1 MIDLPKTDDYLAWAR
16 GVQDIIDAQPALYNL
31 FSSASA
37 TPRELLQADL
47 AAMTPDDWFVPVSP
61 WGHEAVAAQIA
72 ATCGVAQKRVL
83 VTSGASNGLVVIAR
97 AFVQPGDRVIV
108 EAPAYQPFVRV
119 LEDAGAQIVRLPR
132 LADHDFA
139 LDLDALA
146 AALKDGAR
154 LILLSNL
161 HNPSAALLTGDDVAA
176 VLALAGRAG
185 ALVVID
191 EVYQH
196 FVECASAAGWADH
209 AIAISSLSK
218 VYGMGSLRCGWI
230 IAAPSLQDR
239 LREVHT
245 LYENTVSAMA
255 QALAARVWSHIGD
268 YRALAVERAEA
279 NRECLRSF
287 AAPLIADGLIAG
299 DVPAQ
304 GCVYFPRLARID
316 DADAFS
322 RRVARDFG
330 VVVVP
335 GTFFEMPGHIRI
347 GYGGDGARLAAGL
360 DRLTEAIRADR

>member
-1 MIDLPKTDDYLAWAR
+1 MTDLPKTGDYLAWAR

-37 TPRELLQADL
+37 TPRDLLRADL
-47 AAMTPDDWFVPVSP
+47 AALTADDWFVPVSP
-61 WGHEAVAAQIA
+61 WGHEPVAQQIA
-72 ATCGVAQKRVL
+72 ATCGVAADRVL
-83 VTSGASNGLVVIAR
+83 VTSGASNGLVVVAR

-132 LADHDFA
+132 LAEQGFA
-139 LDLDALA
+139 LDLDALET
-146 AALKDGAR
+146 ALQDGAR

-161 HNPSAALLTGDDVAA
+161 HNPSAAWLAPDALTHVIE
-176 VLALAGRAG
+176 LAERAG

-196 FVECASAAGWADH
+196 FVTTTSAAALADH
-209 AIAISSLSK
+209 VVAISSLSK
-218 VYGMGSLRCGWI
+218 TYGMGSLRCGWL

-268 YRALAVERAEA
+268 YRALAVERAAA
-279 NRECLRSF
+279 NRECLQAF

-299 DVPAQ
+299 DVPEQ
-304 GCVYFPRLARID
+304 GCVYFPRLVRVS

-322 RRVARDFG
+322 RRAVRDFG

-360 DRLTEAIRADR
+360 ERLADAIRAGS

>member
-1 MIDLPKTDDYLAWAR
+1 MIDLPKTGDYLAWAR
-16 GVQDIIDAQPALYNL
+16 GVQDFIDAQPTLYNL

-37 TPRELLQADL
+37 TPRQLLQADL
-47 AAMTPDDWFVPVSP
+47 AAMTPDDWFVSVSP
-61 WGHEAVAAQIA
+61 WGHEAVANLIAQ
-72 ATCGVAQKRVL
+72 TCGVPADRVL
-83 VTSGASNGLVVIAR
+83 VTSGASNGLVVVAR
-97 AFVQPGDRVIV
+97 ALVQPGDRVIV
-108 EAPAYQPFVRV
+108 EQPAYQPFVRV
-119 LEDAGAQIVRLPR
+119 LEDAGAQIARLPR
-132 LADHDFA
+132 QADHGFA

-161 HNPSAALLTGDDVAA
+161 HNPSASRLSPAALMSVIEM
-176 VLALAGRAG
+176 AGRSG

-196 FVECASAAGWADH
+196 FVETTSAATLADH
-209 AIAISSLSK
+209 VVAISSLSK
-218 VYGMGSLRCGWI
+218 TYGMGNLRCGWI

-268 YRALAVERAEA
+268 YRALAVERAAA
-279 NRECLRSF
+279 NRECLRAF

-304 GCVYFPRLARID
+304 GCVYFPRLAGVSD
-316 DADAFS
+316 VAAFS
-322 RRVARDFG
+322 RRAARDFG

-335 GTFFEMPGHIRI
+335 GTFFELPGHIRI

-360 DRLTEAIRADR
+360 DRLTEAIRAG